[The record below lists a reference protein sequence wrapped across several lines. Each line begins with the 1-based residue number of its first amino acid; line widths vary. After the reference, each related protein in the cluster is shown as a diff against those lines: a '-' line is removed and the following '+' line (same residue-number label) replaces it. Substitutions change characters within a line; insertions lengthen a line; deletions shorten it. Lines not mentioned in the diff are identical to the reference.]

1 MTSTSAANPS
11 DTNITS
17 TNTNA
22 LNGRMQHS
30 LTQQK
35 KIYKLDNDLT
45 LEIDSIY
52 TDIKLIGSG
61 AYGTVVSAYDS
72 VRKCRVAIKKVK
84 NPFHNMII
92 SKRLLREI
100 IILRDIQHENIIRM
114 LDVQKPSSYDN
125 FRDVYMVTELM
136 ETDLHQ
142 IIASDQ
148 PLTDQHIQYFM
159 YQILCGVKYVHSAD
173 VLHRDLKPANIL
185 INSNCDIKICDL
197 GLAVKEDATFQN
209 IKTNYVVTRW
219 YRAPELLLGAEK
231 YSKEV
236 DMWSC
241 GCILA
246 ELLGR
251 SALFRGDTM
260 HEQLRVIVK
269 VLGTPSKEELKGF
282 QMHERAFKELSKIPC
297 SKKMPWSALF
307 PDSNEKALDLLDKL
321 LRFNPKNRISVKDA
335 LAHPYFEELHEE
347 ADELEA
353 DFRLDFSFE
362 KYCNSIENI
371 KFMLYQQISRYP
383 NKINWDALFQ
393 EISKQQQL
401 RAASKAKS

>member
-1 MTSTSAANPS
+1 MSYS
-11 DTNITS
+11 
-17 TNTNA
+17 
-22 LNGRMQHS
+22 
-30 LTQQK
+30 QK
-35 KIYKLDNDLT
+35 KLYKLDHDLE

-61 AYGTVVSAYDS
+61 AYGTVVSAYDTK
-72 VRKCRVAIKKVK
+72 RKCRVAIKKVK
-84 NPFHNMII
+84 NPFENIII

-100 IILRDIQHENIIRM
+100 IILKDMKHDNIIRL
-114 LDVQKPSSYDN
+114 LDVQKPISYDN
-125 FRDVYMVTELM
+125 FKDVYLVTELM

-197 GLAVKEDATFQN
+197 GLAVKEDSSFQN
-209 IKTNYVVTRW
+209 AKTNYVVTRW

-260 HEQLRVIVK
+260 QEQLKLIIK
-269 VLGTPSKEELKGF
+269 ILGTPTKEDLQGF
-282 QMHERAFKELSKIPC
+282 QIHERALKELNKIPT
-297 SKKMPWSALF
+297 SKKVPWKEIY

-321 LRFNPKNRISVKDA
+321 LKFCPKKRINVTDA
-335 LAHPYFEELHEE
+335 LAHPYFEELHEVSDEFE
-347 ADELEA
+347 AE
-353 DFRLDFSFE
+353 FRLDFGFE
-362 KYCNSIENI
+362 AYCNSVENI
-371 KFMLYQQISRYP
+371 KFMIYQQTLRYHSDQ
-383 NKINWDALFQ
+383 ITDMDRILTRRF
-393 EISKQQQL
+393 ESMSGIHGTV
-401 RAASKAKS
+401 